1 MKSKEQQAKEYA
13 AGIPHYQDRKQ
24 HAADDFIAGWNAA
37 EQWRT
42 DKENMPDNGFVLVL
56 WENTHAPFWEVCKRS
71 GCREVLET
79 HTKDAMKASEMILDM
94 DEVLSKVSRPLAR
107 KIEYSV
113 DLIRKAERMALRLDP
128 ENGFYNT
135 FSGGKDSQCLYHLV
149 KMSGV
154 KHMTHMN
161 LTSVDPPEVI
171 RFIKTQ
177 YPDVELIKPK
187 MSIYDMAKR
196 KHILPTRRFRWCCAE
211 YKEMSGA
218 GKVTLIG
225 VRKEESARRAKREEV
240 SVSIKGKRNEQTF
253 DQWSEHEEQM
263 VACVGGKDK
272 ILVSPIIYWTE
283 KDVWEFLNA
292 NNIPHCK
299 LYDEGYKR
307 IGCICCPMSNRKSKL
322 RDIERFPHVKRK
334 WLETIQHL
342 IDNGYMNRNFS
353 DAETGFRWWISDKSL
368 DKFYADEVLQQK
380 IDFEQ

>member
-1 MKSKEQQAKEYA
+1 M
-13 AGIPHYQDRKQ
+13 
-24 HAADDFIAGWNAA
+24 
-37 EQWRT
+37 T
-42 DKENMPDNGFVLVL
+42 
-56 WENTHAPFWEVCKRS
+56 
-71 GCREVLET
+71 
-79 HTKDAMKASEMILDM
+79 ASEMILDM

-128 ENGFYNT
+128 KNGFYNT

-149 KMSGV
+149 KLAGV
-154 KHMTHMN
+154 KAKTHMS

-171 RFIKTQ
+171 RFVKAQ

-187 MSIYDMAKR
+187 MSIYDMAKK
-196 KHILPTRRFRWCCAE
+196 KHILPTRKFRWCCAE
-211 YKEMSGA
+211 YKEVSGV

-225 VRKEESARRAKREEV
+225 VRKEESARRAKKEEV
-240 SVSIKGKRNEQTF
+240 SVSSKGKRNEQTF

-299 LYDEGYKR
+299 LYDEGYRR
-307 IGCICCPMSNRKSKL
+307 IGCICCPMSNYKSKL

-353 DAETGFRWWISDKSL
+353 DAETGFRWWISGKSF

>member
-1 MKSKEQQAKEYA
+1 M
-13 AGIPHYQDRKQ
+13 
-24 HAADDFIAGWNAA
+24 
-37 EQWRT
+37 
-42 DKENMPDNGFVLVL
+42 
-56 WENTHAPFWEVCKRS
+56 
-71 GCREVLET
+71 ET
-79 HTKDAMKASEMILDM
+79 YTRDAMTASEMILDM

-128 ENGFYNT
+128 KNGFYNT

-149 KMSGV
+149 KLAGV
-154 KHMTHMN
+154 KAKTHMS

-171 RFIKTQ
+171 RFVKAQ

-187 MSIYDMAKR
+187 MSIYDMAKK
-196 KHILPTRRFRWCCAE
+196 KHILPTRKFRWCCAE
-211 YKEMSGA
+211 YKEVSGV

-225 VRKEESARRAKREEV
+225 VRKEESARRAKKEEV
-240 SVSIKGKRNEQTF
+240 SVSSKGKRNEQTF

-299 LYDEGYKR
+299 LYDEGYRR
-307 IGCICCPMSNRKSKL
+307 IGCICCLMSNYKSKL

-353 DAETGFRWWISDKSL
+353 DAETGFRWWISDKSF